1 MENINSST
9 DNNLNE
15 NEMQNE
21 MQNEM
26 LFKCVVIKD
35 FSDNFIRYDL
45 VHSSMVNDLISFI
58 SKLPMECFFQNYK
71 LEIEKTGKT
80 ILPEDNLY
88 ELDIKEFDVI
98 KMVPTLYDYSSSK
111 AHFDTVK
118 YMLNEHPFFTGISL
132 LNNQEIIFRDYDKL
146 VEVSK
151 KKFADLKDSGI
162 FLPFFK
168 YLVDENS
175 FGGLGGMEEDEENM
189 QQITDKNNEDTNEN
203 KNKEIS
209 DNKKE
214 NVEKQVEELINRSNK
229 PEKVNKKVNLEEIKQ
244 KILNL
249 DYKKFNLNNLPNSYI
264 YESSNKPIKYRCL
277 NAIFLSAF
285 NGKLE
290 TNEAPKGDLL
300 YIEVI
305 TLENNH
311 YCITNSERGFFV
323 NNSKNNVYDPSPLQ
337 SGYTSFTLPG
347 ILSLLSLLFK
357 ENFSKTLSQNITG
370 DDLFFLPSPM
380 DKNDWIVPVENP
392 FSYNYRYKS
401 MPEHKNEVSMNRE
414 WNEEYQG
421 ILDIKNLEGINLET
435 RERLL
440 VPFYQNFKEVAI
452 QGAKLIANKKIKP
465 FSMSD
470 SPTAGYYIYGNI
482 FITILENSPDFTVS
496 LFFHFNI
503 IYFLLLKID
512 F

>member
-1 MENINSST
+1 MENIISST
-9 DNNLNE
+9 NNNLNE
-15 NEMQNE
+15 MEMPV
-21 MQNEM
+21 
-26 LFKCVVIKD
+26 KCVVIKD
-35 FSDNFIRYDL
+35 FSENFIRYDL
-45 VHSSMVNDLISFI
+45 AHSSMVNDLISFI

-71 LEIEKTGKT
+71 LEIEKTGKR
-80 ILPEDNLY
+80 IFPEDNLF
-88 ELDIKEFDVI
+88 ELDIKDFDII
-98 KMVPTLYDYSSSK
+98 KMIPTLYDYSSSRT
-111 AHFDTVK
+111 HFETVK
-118 YMLNEHPFFTGISL
+118 YMLNEHPFFTGVSL
-132 LNNQEIIFRDYDKL
+132 LHNQEIIFRDYDKL

-151 KKFADLKDSGI
+151 KNFANPKNFGS
-162 FLPFFK
+162 FVPFFN
-168 YLVDENS
+168 YLIDENN
-175 FGGLGGMEEDEENM
+175 FGGLGGMEEDEEENV
-189 QQITDKNNEDTNEN
+189 QETTEKNNGGTNE
-203 KNKEIS
+203 KNIKEIPS
-209 DNKKE
+209 NNDNKKE
-214 NVEKQVEELINRSNK
+214 NTEKAIENLINMNNK
-229 PEKVNKKVNLEEIKQ
+229 PEKVNTKINLEEIKQ
-244 KILNL
+244 KILDL

-277 NAIFLSAF
+277 NAIFLSSF

-290 TNEAPKGDLL
+290 TSEAPKGDLL

-311 YCITNSERGFFV
+311 YCITNSEKGFFV

-337 SGYTSFTLPG
+337 SGYHSYTLPG
-347 ILSLLSLLFK
+347 ILSLLSILFK

-370 DDLFFLPSPM
+370 DDLFFLPSPL

-401 MPEHKNEVSMNRE
+401 MPENKNEVSMNRE

-440 VPFYQNFKEVAI
+440 VPFYQSFKEVAI

-470 SPTAGYYIYGNI
+470 SPAAGYYIYGNI
-482 FITILENSPDFTVS
+482 FITILENSPDFTVG
-496 LFFHFNI
+496 
-503 IYFLLLKID
+503 YFYI